1 MGLSI
6 PILYSFRRCPYAIRA
21 RLAICYA
28 EIKTQHR
35 EILLRD
41 KADEFLQVSKSK
53 TVPTLVLDDRVLD
66 ESYEIMLWALNK
78 NDPEDW
84 QVMPTLGHDLIAYA
98 DGPFKD
104 ALDKTKY
111 ASRYPE
117 EDMIV
122 NRQKA
127 KDFLLT
133 LNLMLTEGCLFGS
146 KTTLADMAILPFVR
160 QFAFIDK
167 SWFDSQPWPNLQKWL
182 DSFLL
187 SNLFASAMQKYPRW
201 QPADEVI
208 YFPVGKTN

>member
-1 MGLSI
+1 MSSSI

-28 EIKTQHR
+28 GIKTQHR

-41 KADEFLQVSKSK
+41 KAKEFLLLSSSK
-53 TVPTLVLDDRVLD
+53 TVPTLVLDDQVLD
-66 ESYEIMLWALNK
+66 ESYDIMLWALDK

-84 QVMPTLGHDLIAYA
+84 RIMPTIGNDLIAQA

-117 EDMIV
+117 EDMIK

-127 KDFLLT
+127 ADFLFILD
-133 LNLMLTEGCLFGS
+133 LMLKESYLFGS
-146 KTTLADMAILPFVR
+146 RATLADMAILPFVR

-167 SWFDSQPWPNLQKWL
+167 YWFDSQPWPNLDRWL
-182 DSFLL
+182 NDFLL
-187 SNLFASAMQKYPRW
+187 SKLFTESMQKYARW
-201 QPADEVI
+201 HPADEII
-208 YFPVGKTN
+208 YFPASKNS

>member
-1 MGLSI
+1 MCLSI

-28 EIKTQHR
+28 GIKTQHR

-53 TVPTLVLDDRVLD
+53 IVPTLVLEDRVLD
-66 ESYEIMLWALNK
+66 ESYEIMLWALKK

-133 LNLMLTEGCLFGS
+133 LNL
-146 KTTLADMAILPFVR
+146 
-160 QFAFIDK
+160 
-167 SWFDSQPWPNLQKWL
+167 
-182 DSFLL
+182 FL
-187 SNLFASAMQKYPRW
+187 
-201 QPADEVI
+201 
-208 YFPVGKTN
+208 